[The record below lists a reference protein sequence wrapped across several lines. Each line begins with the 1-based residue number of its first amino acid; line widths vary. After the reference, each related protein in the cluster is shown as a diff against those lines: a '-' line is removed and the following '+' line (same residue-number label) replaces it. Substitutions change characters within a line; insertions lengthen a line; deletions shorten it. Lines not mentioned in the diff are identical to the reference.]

1 MKLFQEFLIG
11 EKDKVEKEINVTGGV
26 ILKVDQERIKSVL
39 IIQRSP
45 DDHYPGIWEFPRGR
59 CDKGD
64 KKKLIE
70 CLKREVKE
78 ETGLDIIVLKYIN
91 HYEYIANKGKR
102 KSIQYNYLCKM
113 KTPNQKVKL
122 SKEHSDYRWVQSF
135 GEIELMVPF
144 EMKKT
149 IAQVLNI
156 DEAIV
161 NYSNINQVIEET
173 QKRWIKY

>member
-1 MKLFQEFLIG
+1 MKIFREFLIG
-11 EKDKVEKEINVTGGV
+11 EKDKVKKEINVAGAV
-26 ILKVDQERIKSVL
+26 ILKLDQEGINSVL
-39 IIQRSP
+39 LIQRSA
-45 DDHYPGIWEFPRGR
+45 DDHYPNIWEFPRGR

-64 KKKLIE
+64 KNKLIE

-78 ETGLDIIVLKYIN
+78 ETGLDVIVLKYIN
-91 HYEYIANKGKR
+91 RYEYISDKGKR

-122 SKEHSDYRWVQSF
+122 SKEHSDYKWVQSF
-135 GEIELMVPF
+135 GEIELIVPF

-156 DEAIV
+156 DNSII
-161 NYSNINQVIEET
+161 NYSNTTQVIEET